1 MNLAVAGNVP
11 SFLQT
16 LQWLATFHAVTA
28 NYLEEF
34 PGGEEAAKKKMDI
47 LFIK

>member
-1 MNLAVAGNVP
+1 MGVNLP

-28 NYLEEF
+28 NYIEEL
-34 PGGEEAAKKKMDI
+34 PGGEEAAKEEMEI